1 MVTIYADGELLF
13 SSAGTDDDRII
24 LSPNLSQDVNS
35 AGSLSF
41 TMPPGHA
48 LYDAIRKLKTIITV
62 KEDDSIL
69 FRGRATEIEK
79 DFYNQKNVYCEGD
92 LSFLLDSIYAPG
104 IFSGKVTEF
113 FTLLIE
119 KHNEQVEEEKRFAIG
134 VMDAVDAET
143 PYEDSERTEPRVYSD
158 ISTIINDR
166 LIGPYG
172 GYLRTRTEGGITYI
186 DWLKKSGPENS
197 QTIQFSVN
205 LLDVKD
211 KIDASKVFTV
221 LIPQGYSAIG
231 ADGNYGDPLSVAS
244 VNDGLD
250 YIVNEEAVAMFG
262 RIWRTRV
269 WSGEKDPAKLLER
282 GRTYLNTGIEVQT
295 LTLQAI
301 DMHFLDGDAESIKI
315 GDYVRILSDPHG
327 LDIVLNCVKMDNDLL
342 NPEKTTYTFGE
353 PPRTLTD
360 NMTRAEDSV
369 NRLTGR
375 GGGGGRGI
383 QDELDDVYRW
393 ATIWKSEA
401 EGKISLN
408 AGELDTITDY
418 MRAAGVNIDGPLA
431 EVEVFATQK
440 IVDDMGENITDVSVR
455 VSAAENKITMQAGE
469 IELRAKKT
477 YVDNLIANEINAV
490 KADTTWL
497 DSQIANIS
505 SLHVAHIDASQGVSA
520 DAVTTSRFTLNGSH
534 VSKSTVPVVTSFTQ
548 ASGESATATEYTFL
562 ATATGEETPHDVAA
576 GETKTF

>member
-48 LYDAIRKLKTIITV
+48 LYDGIRKLKTIITV

-104 IFSGKVTEF
+104 IFSGKVVEF
-113 FTLLIE
+113 FTMLIE

-143 PYEDSERTEPRVYSD
+143 PYEDSQRTEPRVYSD

-172 GYLRTRTEGGITYI
+172 GYLRTRTEGGVTYM

-197 QTIQFSVN
+197 QVIQFSVN

-301 DMHFLDGDAESIKI
+301 DMHFLDGDAESIRI

-383 QDELDDVYRW
+383 QDELDDLYRW
-393 ATIWKSEA
+393 ATIMVDEA
-401 EGKISLN
+401 NANINLNTGEINKIENRIS
-408 AGELDTITDY
+408 
-418 MRAAGVNIDGPLA
+418 RAEIDIDGVGA
-431 EVEVFATQK
+431 Q
-440 IVDDMGENITDVSVR
+440 
-455 VSAAENKITMQAGE
+455 
-469 IELRAKKT
+469 IELKASVETTDELGQRISQAEIDIDGANSEIRLKADKT
-477 YVDNLIANEINAV
+477 YVDKLIADEIEV
-490 KADTTWL
+490 IKTDSTWL
-497 DSQIANIS
+497 SSNIANIA
-505 SLHVAHIDASQGVSA
+505 SLHVAHIDASQGVAA
-520 DAVTTSRFTLNGSH
+520 DAVTTSRLTLNGSH